1 MQQAEYQIEKA
12 DIDECTTNPCLNG
25 ATCFNFGGSYVC
37 SCVPGYTGT
46 DCETD
51 IGECAQ
57 PQPCLNGGTYRCD
70 CPPGYG
76 GINCEINVN
85 DCSPNPC
92 LNGGQCT
99 DLISDYNCSCQMG
112 YSGRNCE
119 TNIDDCFGNPCVNG
133 QCFDLVGGYV
143 CSCFQG
149 YTGINCDNIRLD
161 QFCSNKING
170 YHYHP
175 TYCNLFY
182 QCYQGTTYPKTCQPG
197 LVFNGEVTP
206 VRCDYPSNV
215 PRCRDYE

>member
-1 MQQAEYQIEKA
+1 MLLLKNRLFVLFVVIGVAHVRAFPQTQN
-12 DIDECTTNPCLNG
+12 IDECTTNPCLNG

-76 GINCEINVN
+76 GINCEI
-85 DCSPNPC
+85 
-92 LNGGQCT
+92 
-99 DLISDYNCSCQMG
+99 
-112 YSGRNCE
+112 
-119 TNIDDCFGNPCVNG
+119 NIDDCFGNPCVNG

>member
-1 MQQAEYQIEKA
+1 MLLLKNRLFVLFVVIGVAHVRAFPQTQ
-12 DIDECTTNPCLNG
+12 N
-25 ATCFNFGGSYVC
+25 
-37 SCVPGYTGT
+37 
-46 DCETD
+46 